1 MCVRGQGSYKDKIQ
15 KPIDG
20 EMVRGQ
26 RNLLLMLVIRGQS
39 SEPIGRAKRDP
50 TQKLSSD
57 LYNCGVHLIL
67 HITCTHS
74 ISFWSPQM
82 TNSHQRTEK
91 NQKAIL
97 KYDVIQSSDGHFVAP
112 RAKLNPA
119 PLGEVTGYAAS
130 RSHSSIEVQ
139 QRHCFQIYSF
149 LIAFASSDC
158 GHWSM
163 FPQENEHKA

>member
-1 MCVRGQGSYKDKIQ
+1 MEVGRWLGWWRS
-15 KPIDG
+15 
-20 EMVRGQ
+20 
-26 RNLLLMLVIRGQS
+26 LLLMLVIQGQS
-39 SEPIGRAKRDP
+39 SEPIGRAKRGP
-50 TQKLSSD
+50 TKAVLWPLQLRCACVPAPAH
-57 LYNCGVHLIL
+57 YTYVH
-67 HITCTHS
+67 T
-74 ISFWSPQM
+74 ISFFWSPQM

-91 NQKAIL
+91 NQKAVL

-139 QRHCFQIYSF
+139 QRHCFQIYAF
-149 LIAFASSDC
+149 LIAFASSGC